1 MCACVVYS
9 VVNMMNIILNIC
21 IILNITNSIK
31 IEVYSGTK
39 LVPEAIVVPFS
50 IVVDLSRMH
59 VVVRCAIM
67 CMATPKSSL
76 FMLENDEEVLVAR
89 KKTNKSSRT
98 IISRSSKTLRKF
110 VL

>member
-50 IVVDLSRMH
+50 ILNIACCSKSWTLVDACSGSLCNNVHGNPKVVIVH
-59 VVVRCAIM
+59 
-67 CMATPKSSL
+67 
-76 FMLENDEEVLVAR
+76 AR
-89 KKTNKSSRT
+89 K
-98 IISRSSKTLRKF
+98 
-110 VL
+110 